1 MFPLS
6 PKKQQERQ
14 RNYTRR
20 DVHAYFVTTRKV
32 VGQAPEWRADGL
44 AQNVSHAPAADA
56 ALSRRQVAAD
66 ADEFVGKPYGI
77 AVGVSSKFFDLHDL
91 DFAQKDRRFLDFV
104 YATSPVRILHDEDVS
119 SGTSSSSILW
129 HYLRCERN
137 ATLVAKQ
144 LHMHRNTALYRIE
157 KFQSRFDLG
166 LSNKAV
172 REWLMTCYASLFAAA
187 SGGCLGDWGIKG
199 GSSEHGISP
208 TTLLGEEQT
217 GGSYFQ
223 YSMI

>member
-1 MFPLS
+1 MQPMFPLS

-20 DVHAYFVTTRKV
+20 DVHAYFVTTREV
-32 VGQAPEWRADGL
+32 VGQAPERRADGL
-44 AQNVSHAPAADA
+44 AQNVGHAPAADA

-91 DFAQKDRRFLDFV
+91 DLAYLQARMALGYKDSIAREREMAGEGGFCNVFSFEESLMYYFLDPAQKDRRFLDFV

-129 HYLRCERN
+129 HYLRCERGM
-137 ATLVAKQ
+137 L
-144 LHMHRNTALYRIE
+144 R
-157 KFQSRFDLG
+157 
-166 LSNKAV
+166 
-172 REWLMTCYASLFAAA
+172 
-187 SGGCLGDWGIKG
+187 
-199 GSSEHGISP
+199 
-208 TTLLGEEQT
+208 
-217 GGSYFQ
+217 
-223 YSMI
+223 